1 MARPILLAS
10 GSAVRRQLLANAGV
24 AVETR
29 DHGIDERA
37 VEKAIGA
44 DEAASRVALALAK
57 AKALAVSL
65 RETEAIVI
73 GADQTLEIDGET
85 LSKPG
90 DMRSARRQIEKLSG
104 RTHVLHSAFAVAE
117 GGRLLVRGV
126 KTARMTM
133 RALEPKEI
141 ERYLREAGP
150 TVASSVGAYQLE
162 GPGIR
167 LFERISGDYFTIL
180 GLPLLPLLA
189 NLRRIGAIDG

>member
-1 MARPILLAS
+1 M
-10 GSAVRRQLLANAGV
+10 
-24 AVETR
+24 ETR

-37 VEKAIGA
+37 VEKAIAA
-44 DEAASRVALALAK
+44 DGTPRRVAIALAK
-57 AKALAVSL
+57 AKALSVSR
-65 RETEAIVI
+65 RETGAVVI

-90 DMRSARRQIEKLSG
+90 DIRSARRQIEKLSG

-117 GGRLLVRGV
+117 GGRLLGRGV

-150 TVASSVGAYQLE
+150 AVASSVGAYQLE
-162 GPGIR
+162 GPGVR

-180 GLPLLPLLA
+180 GLPLIPLLA